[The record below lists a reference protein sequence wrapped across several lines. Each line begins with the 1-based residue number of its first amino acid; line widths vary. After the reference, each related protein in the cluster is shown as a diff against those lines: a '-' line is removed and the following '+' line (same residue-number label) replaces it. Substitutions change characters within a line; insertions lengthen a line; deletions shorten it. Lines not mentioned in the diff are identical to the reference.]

1 MVDRSKWTRC
11 VRAAP
16 LPLHLEETPRDENDL
31 SNVDAILNR
40 DVKFES
46 KEERQ
51 LREAGAVP
59 SYFDD
64 PVFADVVDDI
74 ETKIAGVVGVR
85 VSN

>member
-1 MVDRSKWTRC
+1 M
-11 VRAAP
+11 RAAP

-46 KEERQ
+46 KEQRQ
-51 LREAGAVP
+51 LLEAGAAP
-59 SYFDD
+59 AYFDD
-64 PVFADVVDDI
+64 AVFNDVVDGI
-74 ETKIAGVVGVR
+74 EDKISGVVGVR